1 MDQFWQ
7 YVGEVCRMKLTLH
20 PQVWGRRAPERRTST
35 HLSSAPSSLHS
46 PSTTL
51 TKEEEVDLS
60 CLEDGEDDMFTM
72 ATQQAKEEEVIDETV
87 EEEPEEAK
95 AEEVPELR
103 SLDSSEFLESLQGAR
118 GETRGKEVEATEK
131 GEVTGEETKDKTRVE
146 EEEMKKE
153 GSTKSAPGDGCLDLE
168 TQAVWGAE
176 GVEGAG
182 GEEGEASLL
191 LDAETQAVGAP
202 SAMAPP
208 TMAPPCTDSL
218 LEADTQALAPPPD
231 STLAD
236 SLLLGPTQA
245 LAAASSSMSDSML
258 FGPTQAVTGASSS
271 MTDSLLF
278 GPTQALAGAGAGG
291 LSDSSGPSDSLL
303 LAPTQALG
311 APSTDS
317 SMAGPDSSLRL
328 QLDDSSLLLGP
339 SRAAQDSSRLLE
351 AETQVSCIVKYGA
364 TLSIT
369 KGVLEF

>member
-1 MDQFWQ
+1 
-7 YVGEVCRMKLTLH
+7 MKLTLH

-95 AEEVPELR
+95 AEEVPELL

-131 GEVTGEETKDKTRVE
+131 GEVTEEETKDKTRVE

-168 TQAVWGAE
+168 TQAVCGAE

-218 LEADTQALAPPPD
+218 LEADTQALAPPPN

-245 LAAASSSMSDSML
+245 LAAASCSMSDSML

-278 GPTQALAGAGAGG
+278 GPTQALAGAGAGS
-291 LSDSSGPSDSLL
+291 LSDSSRPSDSLL

-364 TLSIT
+364 TLSNT
-369 KGVLEF
+369 K